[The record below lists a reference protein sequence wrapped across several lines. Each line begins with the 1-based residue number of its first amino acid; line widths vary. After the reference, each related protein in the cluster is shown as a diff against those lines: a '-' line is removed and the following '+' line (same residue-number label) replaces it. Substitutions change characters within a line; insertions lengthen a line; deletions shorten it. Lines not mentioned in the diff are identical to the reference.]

1 MSKPQPPL
9 LSMQPLEA
17 PLTTSVQSRMQELIL
32 AGLVAWSGHNL
43 APMAPVAQT
52 RGNRTV
58 AELLLEDRE

>member
-1 MSKPQPPL
+1 
-9 LSMQPLEA
+9 MQPLEA